1 MPTEEKKSPRWV
13 YITLVTYSGSSASYI
28 VNGKWLFPRDCII
41 ANENGGYYFY
51 DFRTTDSEL
60 NKRSAEELKAVCEEK
75 QVKQVIT
82 SHSGILSASSA
93 FSHMN
98 ESPAWREKG
107 FVFCRDA
114 DENPYSM

>member
-1 MPTEEKKSPRWV
+1 MGL
-13 YITLVTYSGSSASYI
+13 YYACY
-28 VNGKWLFPRDCII
+28 LFGIFSFIHPRDCII

>member
-1 MPTEEKKSPRWV
+1 MFRRYPALTPGAVFSP
-13 YITLVTYSGSSASYI
+13 
-28 VNGKWLFPRDCII
+28 LFPSACKHAAGDHFH
-41 ANENGGYYFY
+41 YFY